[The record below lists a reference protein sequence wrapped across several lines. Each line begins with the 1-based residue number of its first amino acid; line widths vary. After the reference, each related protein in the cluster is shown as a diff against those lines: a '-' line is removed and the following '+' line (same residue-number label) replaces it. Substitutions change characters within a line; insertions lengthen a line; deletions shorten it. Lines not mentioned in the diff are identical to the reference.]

1 MIQLLFFIGII
12 AFAVLLYFNNRV
24 KNRRIDRINRL
35 AEKQDA
41 LIQMLNDKNNHEDN
55 VEKSSIKP

>member
-55 VEKSSIKP
+55 VEKS